1 MSAVLDDIR
10 MWLLK
15 QQDWLQEAAD
25 RLLVNGELQAEDMSA
40 VAALL
45 KTEKGREVTSNRAFA
60 SLNQGSAET
69 GELRLIGVS
78 EVQGIEKLSPR
89 SSLDFG
95 KGNLV
100 VIYGHNG
107 SGKSGY
113 TRILKRASGKPRA
126 PTLKT
131 NVFGD
136 PPSLRQCEIE
146 YREGSGTSCTIW
158 PADGNA
164 IAGLRGVDI
173 FDSDEALHYLTK
185 ESSAGYVPPLVSM
198 FEQLAAAC
206 DSVKALLQTEQD
218 HLVSSLP
225 AMPPEY
231 AATEQARR
239 YGALRH
245 NLTDAEI
252 DQLTAWT
259 DEHSVE
265 LQNLQERL
273 NVADPAVEAANR
285 RARKV
290 QVEQI
295 VAALVRGAAAFGAS
309 GVQHVRSL
317 QAAARE
323 KRRIASEAA
332 QISSAVL
339 EGVGQPTWRAMWDA
353 AREYSQTAYPE
364 KKFPVVDMARCLL
377 CHQELQAD
385 AQQRLKDFESFV
397 ESKLEAEAK
406 AAEGAHSKALDILSP
421 VPSDEELT
429 TQCAAAALEEAYWI
443 EELKALWKAGRT
455 ARAALLTGEV
465 KNPAEQM
472 PDISGLVARLQAR
485 AQALEAEALQF
496 DKDATGF
503 DRAKATKD
511 KLALEAQR
519 WISQQK
525 AAVTA
530 EVERRKAWQD
540 LEAWKTLTNPR
551 KVSVKADDVAQKV
564 ITEGYVGRFNAE
576 LEALG
581 AKRIRVAIVKTRIDR
596 GKALHQIK
604 LIGAKGGQD
613 DPVAVLSEGERRIV
627 SLAAFLA
634 DVMGKQHM
642 SPFVFDDPISS
653 LDHDFE
659 WAVATR
665 LAELAKTRQVIVFT
679 HRLSLYG
686 AMEDA
691 ARKNGEQWK
700 NDHLI
705 QLCIEAFDGTA
716 GHPVAETVWTSRTD
730 KANNILL
737 NRLQEARKAGE
748 ASGGDAYR
756 VLAQG
761 ICSDFRKLLER
772 TVENDLIYEVVKRH
786 RRSVTTENR
795 LPALSAITPA
805 DCATIDRLMTKYSFY
820 AHSQSAEA
828 PAFIPAE
835 AELREDIEAL
845 KSWRED
851 FAKRRKAALG

>member
-25 RLLVNGELQAEDMSA
+25 RLLVNGKLQDEDISA
-40 VAALL
+40 VAVLL
-45 KTEKGREVTSNRAFA
+45 KTDKGREVTSDRAFA
-60 SLNQGSAET
+60 SLTQESAET
-69 GELRLIGVS
+69 GELRLIRIS
-78 EVQGIEKLSPR
+78 EVQGIEKLSPKT
-89 SSLDFG
+89 SLDLG
-95 KGNLV
+95 KANLV

-136 PPSLRQCEIE
+136 PPPVRQCKIE
-146 YREGSGTSCTIW
+146 YQEGSVTSCTIW

-164 IAGLRGVDI
+164 IAGLRAVDI

-206 DSVKALLQTEQD
+206 DSVKALLQAEQD

-231 AATEQARR
+231 AATEPARR

-295 VAALVRGAAAFGAS
+295 GAALVRGADAFGAS

-332 QISSAVL
+332 QISSAAL

-353 AREYSQTAYPE
+353 AREYSQTAYPK
-364 KKFPVVDMARCLL
+364 KKFPVTDLARCLL
-377 CHQELQAD
+377 CHQELQPD
-385 AQQRLKDFESFV
+385 AQQRLKDFEAFV
-397 ESKLEAEAK
+397 ESRLEAEAK
-406 AAEGAHSKALDILSP
+406 AAEDAHSKALDILSS

-429 TQCAAAALEEAYWI
+429 TQCAAAALEEPYWI
-443 EELKALWKAGRT
+443 DDLKALWKAGRMT
-455 ARAALLTGEV
+455 RAALLTGEV
-465 KNPAEQM
+465 ENPAEQM

-519 WISQQK
+519 WISQQR

-540 LEAWKTLTNPR
+540 LETWKTLTNPR
-551 KVSVKADDVAQKV
+551 RVSVQADDVAQKV
-564 ITEGYVGRFNAE
+564 ITERYVGRFNAE

-596 GKALHQIK
+596 GRALHQLK
-604 LIGAKGGQD
+604 LTGAKGGQD
-613 DPVAVLSEGERRIV
+613 DPAAVLSEGERRIV
-627 SLAAFLA
+627 ALAAFLA
-634 DVMGKQHM
+634 DVTGKQHV

-665 LAELAKTRQVIVFT
+665 LAELAKTRQVLVFT

-686 AMEDA
+686 AMEDV

-700 NDHLI
+700 KDHLVR
-705 QLCIEAFDGTA
+705 LCIEAFDGTA
-716 GHPVAETVWTSRTD
+716 GHPVADTVWTAATD

-748 ASGGDAYR
+748 AGGGEAYR

-772 TVENDLIYEVVKRH
+772 TVEDDLIYAVVKRH
-786 RRSVTTENR
+786 RRSVTTENK

-820 AHSQSAEA
+820 AHSQSAET
-828 PAFIPAE
+828 PAFIPVE

-851 FAKRRKAALG
+851 FEKRRKAALG